1 MCFTHVNLS
10 LPTKVESLG
19 RSPMGLAATG
29 VWCAWLRVN
38 VMSTPLGP
46 SRDGQP
52 TTPRGHPQGQPG
64 RSPLHTTDRSMLLSS
79 RAPPIW
85 ASTLSLA
92 QS

>member
-52 TTPRGHPQGQPG
+52 TTP
-64 RSPLHTTDRSMLLSS
+64 
-79 RAPPIW
+79 
-85 ASTLSLA
+85 
-92 QS
+92 